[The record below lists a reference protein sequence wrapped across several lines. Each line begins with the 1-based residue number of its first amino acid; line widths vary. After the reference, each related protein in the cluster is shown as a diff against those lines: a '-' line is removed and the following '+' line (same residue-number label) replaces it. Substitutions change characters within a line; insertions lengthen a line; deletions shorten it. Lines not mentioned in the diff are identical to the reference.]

1 MITSLNL
8 GLLAAICWGIHDI
21 CVRYV
26 RQRTGIM
33 AAIFTVLL
41 LGAVILTPICLY
53 YGDWSALTQA
63 ALLRAALS
71 GGLFALASIG
81 LYKAF
86 AIGPVRLVAP
96 IIGSFPILSVGL
108 AFWFS
113 SPVSL
118 LQLLAVLVILVGVSI
133 VAQSE
138 DGAQNPARRAAI
150 FWAIAAAIG
159 FFGSFASGQ
168 SAAALGAE
176 LPVIWFT
183 RIAAILVILA
193 IALPMGNQLMPQT
206 SHLYLLALMG
216 LLDATALAFVIFA
229 GTQEFSA
236 FATVTASTFGL
247 VTIVLARFFLKEPM
261 TGKQWT
267 GALLVFASVC
277 ILSI

>member
-63 ALLRAALS
+63 ALLRAAIS
-71 GGLFALASIG
+71 GGLFALASIS
-81 LYKAF
+81 LDKAF
-86 AIGPVRLVAP
+86 AIGSVRLVAP

-118 LQLLAVLVILVGVSI
+118 LQLSAVLVILLGLTI

-138 DGAQNPARRAAI
+138 DVAQNPARRAAI

-168 SAAALGAE
+168 SAAALGVE

-183 RIAAILVILA
+183 RIASILVILA